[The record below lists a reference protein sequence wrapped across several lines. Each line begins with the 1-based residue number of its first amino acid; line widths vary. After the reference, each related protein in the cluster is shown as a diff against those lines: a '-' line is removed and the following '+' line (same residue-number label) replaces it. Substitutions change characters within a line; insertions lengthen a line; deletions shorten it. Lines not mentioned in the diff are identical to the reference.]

1 MNRSSGKIKTIYL
14 IYIFTLLVLLM
25 IFFLYAR
32 RTLILYEASQPH
44 YVMDSLITI
53 PYFYESMDISSLVF
67 NEFET
72 EEDYRNELEELL
84 SGNEIQ
90 YYFLKENYTDGS
102 LTYGLYAG
110 DTPFGTATLI
120 PENTETRMIAVPI
133 TDWVLS
139 GLSAY
144 EERGNYNISVTLP
157 DNYSVRINGITL
169 TDSYITEESAY
180 EELTYCGDYVTIPRQ
195 ITYQVTGLKQP
206 AEIEVLNGA
215 GQELSVSDSQVTT
228 VSAGQSSSN
237 SDHVNLYYLPSVA
250 EMDQELEDFV
260 LDAVETY
267 SNFFSKDLPGCRESV
282 DPIRH
287 LFPEDSIYLSLADQY
302 RREDMGVF
310 ASHSNTAY
318 LDESITEYIPYNEYC
333 FSCRVSFNK
342 SMTLSGGREMIDT
355 TDNIYYFVKINDNWV
370 IADIR

>member
-1 MNRSSGKIKTIYL
+1 MKQSSGKIKTIYL
-14 IYIFTLLVLLM
+14 IYTLTLLVLLM

-53 PYFYESMDISSLVF
+53 PYFYESMDISSLTF

-72 EEDYRNELEELL
+72 EEDYRSELEALL
-84 SGNEIQ
+84 SENEIQ

-110 DTPFGTATLI
+110 ETPIGTVVLI
-120 PENTETRMIAVPI
+120 PEKTETRMIAIPI
-133 TDWVLS
+133 TDWTLS
-139 GLSAY
+139 ELHAY

-157 DNYSVRINGITL
+157 DNYTVKINGITL
-169 TDSYITEESAY
+169 TDSYITEETAY
-180 EELTYCGDYVTIPRQ
+180 EELTYCADYVTIPGQ

-206 AEIEVLNGA
+206 AKIEVLDA
-215 GQELSVSDSQVTT
+215 DGQELPLADSRITT
-228 VSAGQSSSN
+228 ASAGQISPD
-237 SDHVNLYYLPSVA
+237 SDHVILYYLPSVE
-250 EMDQELEDFV
+250 EMEPELEAFV

-310 ASHSNTAY
+310 ASHSNTTY
-318 LDESITEYIPYNEYC
+318 LDESITEYIPYNENC
-333 FSCRVSFNK
+333 FSCRVSFDK

-355 TDNIYYFVKINDNWV
+355 TDNIYYFVRIDNNWV